1 MNRTFKVA
9 KSLTRGTVVTSEKAS
24 SYQGK
29 AVKTVVAAAVAA
41 LVTGTAAA
49 ATTAAD
55 DLILGADGSLTKN
68 KANVTAVV
76 TGTAYTT
83 VDGKQVAWDG
93 TRYSHTGTTAVKLQ
107 GGKIVVDAT
116 GYTGAA
122 DFTMGKGEV
131 TGTGTIAVTADT
143 KAATL
148 QAKGGLDL
156 TKADITLAGS
166 KAAASVVAK
175 DAGNNAQAVSLKEG
189 SINFTS
195 GTGVLS
201 GRTVTLGVDNSQN
214 EASTVVALN
223 VSKDVAA
230 TVSAT
235 NALSLTNVT
244 FSNAGTLTLKGDT
257 VALGS
262 AFDAA
267 ANTGK
272 TVFDGATTVSKSFKG
287 TVVELNTANKAD
299 KASQQVF
306 TGNVTVNA
314 DTAFSAD
321 KLTVAAN
328 KLTNNGTLTAA
339 DAVFTAGEE
348 HELAGKNTFGTLA
361 IGNTAANATNAVK
374 VTSKGTLAVT
384 DTVTLK
390 GNTATSGL
398 ATLDVTAGTATLA
411 KANVADFGVLS
422 TSGQA
427 ALTVSDTLTVAGSA
441 VAKTASVT
449 LGGKSAKVANLV
461 VNAYGTAAVSGGE
474 VALDNVKV
482 GNNGSVSVTNGD
494 VTLGKLEL
502 AAAVTTPAA
511 APAGAFNVTGGTL
524 TTEGANLFS
533 YDATKTGLVNQV
545 ALKGGVS
552 FAGATLVL
560 TDSTFN
566 GKAIEYTVAD
576 YSTLLG
582 KLGQNSDL
590 QLLNGTLISKTADGK
605 TAQASITE
613 AAHVGYTGKTAVAW
627 KYGKAAA
634 EFTNGNKDLTVGSVN
649 FAPAEGSTVKLTSA
663 KLDANGNGKTVA
675 FLSDAQGKVFTGA
688 VDKDG
693 KDVAITLTNGTFAF
707 GDKDGQANVGTV
719 TNKVVLEGD
728 TTVYDDFTFGDIE
741 LKGHNLTVAG
751 KLSANDITRAAQET
765 TTVQNGATLVLTGT
779 APATKAAGDPQTVEA
794 AVTLDTV
801 AETSKKGGLF
811 VVGAQN
817 LANAQALAA
826 EAGAQNVVYVG
837 QAVNFKGGVTGAGVL
852 GIDLASVVKSGY
864 KATAENA
871 IVTGVKGTNSLVV
884 DGLKEVGK
892 SGLVYNA
899 KMDGYYVNSGLA
911 NLKSVD
917 FGTDLYTFDD
927 VDGHAYVVVDELA
940 VKELEALGLNSEGA
954 VKQALNNIEFGQN
967 EIADQIIFDLFGTT
981 TTNAYFVAADKAW
994 AEYQAEL
1001 VKAGKWPADEGM
1013 QDVLEQEFF
1022 APYIEQLVNAEHAAT
1037 NMAALGGVF
1046 TTTLDVNDQVTAA
1059 VNRRTSAAR
1068 VTGFT
1073 PWVDVF
1079 GTSNEAKRLYG
1090 SDAGYEADIY
1100 GAVLGFDYT
1109 AQSGTTFGL
1118 AVNVG
1123 QADGNS
1129 VGSGAKVD
1137 NDADFYGV
1145 SVYGAQTLGD
1155 FNLKADFGYT
1165 QVSNDLS
1172 TSNVL
1177 GSYKESLDSDVLTFG
1192 VGAEYLAK
1200 FGALSVTPHA
1210 GIRLNRI
1217 SIDDSKFGASYDDM
1231 TVYQLPLG
1239 VAFSGTF
1246 DVNGWKLAP
1255 VVDLS
1260 VVPAFGDKDAV
1271 ATYTGGITSTTRV
1284 VDTNPL
1290 QAKLGVE
1297 AQNGAWAFGLNYGLT
1312 AGGEDR
1318 LNNALNANVRYSF

>member
-83 VDGKQVAWDG
+83 VNGKQVAWDG

-116 GYTGAA
+116 GYTDAA
-122 DFTMGKGEV
+122 DFTMGKGKV

-175 DAGNNAQAVSLKEG
+175 DAGVSLKEG

-201 GRTVTLGVDNSQN
+201 GSTVTLGVDNSQN
-214 EASTVVALN
+214 DASTVVALN

-235 NALSLTNVT
+235 NALFLTNVT
-244 FSNAGTLTLKGDT
+244 FSNAGTLTLKGNT

-272 TVFDGATTVSKSFKG
+272 TVFDGATSVSKSFKG

-306 TGNVTVNA
+306 TGNVTVNV

-348 HELAGKNTFGTLA
+348 HALAGKNTFGTLA

-384 DTVTLK
+384 
-390 GNTATSGL
+390 
-398 ATLDVTAGTATLA
+398 
-411 KANVADFGVLS
+411 
-422 TSGQA
+422 
-427 ALTVSDTLTVAGSA
+427 DTLTVAGSA

-482 GNNGSVSVTNGD
+482 GNNGSVSVTDGD

-502 AAAVTTPAA
+502 AAAVTTPSD
-511 APAGAFNVTGGTL
+511 AGEFSVTGGTL

-533 YDATKTGLVNQV
+533 YDATKTGLDKQV
-545 ALKGGVS
+545 ALKAGVS
-552 FAGATLVL
+552 FASATLVL

-576 YSTLLG
+576 YGTLLG
-582 KLGQNSDL
+582 KLGKNSDL

-634 EFTNGNKDLTVGSVN
+634 EFKNGDKALTVGSVN

-663 KLDANGNGKTVA
+663 KLDANANGNSKTVA

-751 KLSANDITRAAQET
+751 KLSANDITRAAQGT

-826 EAGAQNVVYVG
+826 ELGAKNVVYVG
-837 QAVNFKGGVTGAGVL
+837 QAVNFKGGVTGAEVVGL
-852 GIDLASVVKSGY
+852 DLASVVKSGY

-871 IVTGVKGTNSLVV
+871 IVTGVTANQVELVV

-892 SGLVYNA
+892 AGLVYNA
-899 KMDGYYVNSGLA
+899 KKDGYYVNSGLA
-911 NLKSVD
+911 NLERVD
-917 FGTDLYTFDD
+917 FGTEFYNDRDV
-927 VDGHAYVVVDELA
+927 VDGHAYVTVNERI
-940 VKELEALGLNSEGA
+940 VKDLEAFGLNSEGA

-967 EIADQIIFDLFGTT
+967 EIADQVIFDIFGTT

-994 AEYQAEL
+994 AKYRAEL
-1001 VKAGKWPADEGM
+1001 EKAGKWPADKGM

-1022 APYIEQLVNAEHAAT
+1022 APYIEQIVNAEHAAT

-1046 TTTLDVNDQVTAA
+1046 TTTLDVNDQVTGA

-1109 AQSGTTFGL
+1109 AQSGTTVGL

-1290 QAKLGVE
+1290 QVKLGVE